1 MTWVRCLVQGDGYM
15 CTLWGL
21 LGRSE
26 RFFSV
31 LGDAEETFPGPTPIL
46 GNGDMND
53 VRSVSLRRR
62 VVGVFLV

>member
-1 MTWVRCLVQGDGYM
+1 MRCLVQGDGYM

-46 GNGDMND
+46 GNGNMND
-53 VRSVSLRRR
+53 VKLVSLRR
-62 VVGVFLV
+62 